1 MRKYNTGEWG
11 FALPPELPPSGFD
24 DSPDSLMSNVSRPGC
39 SQFGFPTAIGWSDRD
54 KALRTSQPI
63 IANIPAKDGERPQAL
78 KQTTNLRENIN
89 TPDSGT
95 DYATLTRLM
104 IQYMKEAISSGA
116 VFTDSADHIGNGW
129 HLFSWTHEAAEAI
142 EATRT
147 IPTSDV
153 KATPAWKYLADDAY
167 LEPIN
172 VEEHPLLLST
182 IFAIWKSTTLV
193 DDGGEISS
201 LFLHAV
207 LRNCETPAS
216 TATTES
222 VLARGGS
229 LFIE

>member
-24 DSPDSLMSNVSRPGC
+24 DSPDSLMSHVSRPGC

-63 IANIPAKDGERPQAL
+63 IANTPAKDGERPQAL

-129 HLFSWTHEAAEAI
+129 RLFSWTHEAVYFYTQCSANLVSSILKCLANGSFDPDPYI
-142 EATRT
+142 ERL
-147 IPTSDV
+147 
-153 KATPAWKYLADDAY
+153 LAAFKDHFRGASRCAQAQNHK
-167 LEPIN
+167 LW
-172 VEEHPLLLST
+172 SQRRRR
-182 IFAIWKSTTLV
+182 
-193 DDGGEISS
+193 S
-201 LFLHAV
+201 LIM
-207 LRNCETPAS
+207 P
-216 TATTES
+216 
-222 VLARGGS
+222 
-229 LFIE
+229 